1 MIPLDRGVLV
11 LQAVHYG
18 SPVALHGIVVRPHN
32 LLKRGHGD
40 VPRHR
45 RDAEGDG
52 DINLKGLN
60 CTDNVTH
67 SVHAKNCQGTI
78 RIQ

>member
-18 SPVALHGIVVRPHN
+18 SPVALHGIVVRPDN

-40 VPRHR
+40 IPRHR
-45 RDAEGDG
+45 RAADGDG
-52 DINLKGLN
+52 DI
-60 CTDNVTH
+60 T
-67 SVHAKNCQGTI
+67 
-78 RIQ
+78 